1 MSRDGLLF
9 RWLGA
14 VHPTR
19 GTPHRAL
26 WLQGIWA
33 CVLVLTG
40 TYRILFTRV
49 VYTEWIFFGLMAIGL
64 FIFRRRTDL
73 KRDYSALGY
82 PVIPAVFALSAFAIV
97 VNQVITDPIE
107 SIWGLGF
114 VLMGVPVYFAWA
126 RKGYIKEKTG

>member
-33 CVLVLTG
+33 CALVFTG
-40 TYRILFTRV
+40 TYRALFIRV
-49 VYTEWIFFGLMAIGL
+49 VYTEWIFFGLMAVGL
-64 FIFRRRTDL
+64 FLFRKRPGL
-73 KRDYSALGY
+73 KRDYSAWGY
-82 PVIPAVFALSAFAIV
+82 PVIPAVFAFSAFAIALS
-97 VNQVITDPIE
+97 QIISDPVE
-107 SIWGLGF
+107 SMWGLGF
-114 VLMGVPVYFAWA
+114 VLLGVPVYYVWA
-126 RKGYIKEKTG
+126 RRGFVKETAE